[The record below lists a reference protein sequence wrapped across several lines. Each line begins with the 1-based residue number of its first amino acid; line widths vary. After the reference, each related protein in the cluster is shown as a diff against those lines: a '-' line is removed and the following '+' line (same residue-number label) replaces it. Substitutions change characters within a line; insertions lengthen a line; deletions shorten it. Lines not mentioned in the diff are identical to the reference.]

1 MLLGVATCL
10 AAVLGI
16 PPLRTLMG
24 LAPPSP
30 QTVMAIGAIVLASS
44 AWLAALRMGACRS
57 RLRGAASP
65 AS

>member
-1 MLLGVATCL
+1 
-10 AAVLGI
+10 VLGI

-30 QTVMAIGAIVLASS
+30 QTVMAIGAMVLASG
-44 AWLAALRMGACRS
+44 AWLVALRMGVRRS
-57 RLRGAASP
+57 LSRVAGSP